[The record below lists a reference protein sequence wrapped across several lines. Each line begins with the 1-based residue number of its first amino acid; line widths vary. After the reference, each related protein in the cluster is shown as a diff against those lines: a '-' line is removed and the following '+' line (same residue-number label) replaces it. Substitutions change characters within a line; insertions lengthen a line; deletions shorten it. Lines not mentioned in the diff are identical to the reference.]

1 MKVSWIC
8 FLGKI
13 QDLLTCDGFTCPQS
27 SACAVAYGV
36 LCFVLVVFMEEHS
49 LSPQPAHLCNP

>member
-27 SACAVAYGV
+27 SACAVAQQC
-36 LCFVLVVFMEEHS
+36 LVFMEEHS